1 MLNLSSLNVYGD
13 IVPMNGALAPVPGIG
28 LSMSA
33 PGPESARHS
42 GRIGHLPL
50 PYIDLHTCETGG
62 RIHLPQRGG

>member
-33 PGPESARHS
+33 PGSESARHG
-42 GRIGHLPL
+42 GRIGHLPHH
-50 PYIDLHTCETGG
+50 YIDLHT
-62 RIHLPQRGG
+62 HAHVW